1 MDSCRY
7 YQRRKTVRKK
17 LKSAVIVL
25 AVIAFA
31 AMLISGCGKKT
42 DDITATDYSDEAHW
56 YRVPEV
62 TKEADTFFIY
72 PTIFDD
78 EDGGDYAAIDEEQM
92 LDTID
97 DVYQGQASVFEEST
111 NVFVPFYR
119 QANMNIEAEAGKA
132 GDMTT
137 CLMSY
142 PRTDIFA
149 ALDYYFENYNAG
161 RPFIIAGHSQG
172 AALTKIALKEYFKE
186 HPDYYERMIAAYA
199 IGFSVTEKDLKENPH
214 IKFAEGE
221 DDTGVVVSWNTEG
234 KDNKDEYNLVVQDG
248 GISINPLNWK
258 RDSTPADASENLG
271 SYIQN
276 DEGEYEI
283 RDVGAN
289 ATVDTERGVVVTKA
303 DYDYIAL
310 TDIFGPASY
319 HSGDYALFYENLKEN
334 VAKRV
339 AGFNK

>member
-1 MDSCRY
+1 
-7 YQRRKTVRKK
+7 
-17 LKSAVIVL
+17 
-25 AVIAFA
+25 
-31 AMLISGCGKKT
+31 MLLTGCGSKADNSGSAGET
-42 DDITATDYSDEAHW
+42 ESITPTDYSDEAHW
-56 YRVPEV
+56 YRIPEA
-62 TKEADTFFIY
+62 TKEVDTFFIY

-78 EDGGDYAAIDEEQM
+78 EDGGDYAAIDEKQM

-97 DVYQGQASVFEEST
+97 DVYKGQASVFEEST
-111 NVFVPFYR
+111 NVFVQYYR
-119 QANMNIEAEAGKA
+119 QANMNIEAEAGEA

-149 ALDYYFENYNAG
+149 ALDYYFENYNDG

-186 HPDYYERMIAAYA
+186 HPDYYERMVAAYA
-199 IGFSVTEKDLKENPH
+199 IGFSVKKKDLEENPH

-234 KDNKDEYNLVVQDG
+234 KDNKNEYNLVVQEG

-258 RDSTPADASENLG
+258 RDSTPAPASENLG

-276 DEGEYEI
+276 EETGEYEI
-283 RDVGAN
+283 KDVGAN
-289 ATVDTERGVVVTKA
+289 ATVDTERGVVVTEA
-303 DYDYIAL
+303 EYDYIAL

-339 AGFNK
+339 SSFGI